1 MRKQESTFYN
11 FTFYILNPQIKY
23 QKLNAN
29 ILLWLMNFSETIG
42 FTWDM
47 VLYWWGLENEIQLFN
62 ITLMNDEKS
71 LQDAVYKLD
80 LMK

>member
-1 MRKQESTFYN
+1 
-11 FTFYILNPQIKY
+11 
-23 QKLNAN
+23 
-29 ILLWLMNFSETIG
+29 MNFSETIG

-62 ITLMNDEKS
+62 ITLMNVEKS
-71 LQDAVYKLD
+71 LQDTVYKLD